1 MNAFPCTPHCP
12 EKRTDLLKRSSRR
25 AFPAP
30 AAACA
35 VFLLAPWC
43 LAENHPLPQLKTDA
57 KPLAHTSG
65 SLPSLAPMV
74 KRASQSVVNIYTAK
88 TVREDSRIP
97 MDDLLLRH
105 FFGLQGGY
113 QSIPRERREQ
123 SLGSGV
129 IVSQD
134 GYILTN
140 NHVVES
146 ADEIRVALS
155 DDRKIYNARIVGTDP
170 QTDVAVI
177 KVDAN
182 DLPAITVADSD
193 QVQTGDM
200 VLAIGNPFGV
210 GQAVTLG
217 IVSAKGRGGMGI
229 VDYEDFIQ
237 TDASINPGN
246 SGGAL
251 VDIEGRLIGINSA
264 ILSRS
269 GGNLGIGFAIPINL
283 ARSVMQRLVID
294 GKVSRGYL
302 GATFQPLTAE
312 LALAFKVPDQAG
324 ALVASV
330 APRSPA
336 EQAGVR
342 EGDIVIEFNGRRIS
356 DHRQLRL
363 LGAETAPGVEV
374 SLKVLRHGEEHQ
386 LHLTLGRS
394 PRDLTPRSR
403 PHVPSDD
410 DRRHPRAAGP
420 LDSLIIEDIDGRTRR
435 QFNFPPS
442 LRGVAVVEVDPVSPA
457 AIAGLRA
464 GDVILEIDREPVD
477 NVDDAIK
484 LSRSI
489 QNNRAL
495 LRVWSNGTFQYVM
508 VHGTKD
514 P

>member
-1 MNAFPCTPHCP
+1 MNAIPCTSLCSERQSDLPGRSFRHAFLALVVTCTAALLP
-12 EKRTDLLKRSSRR
+12 SSYPAEKASS
-25 AFPAP
+25 
-30 AAACA
+30 
-35 VFLLAPWC
+35 
-43 LAENHPLPQLKTDA
+43 PQLKTDA
-57 KPLAHTSG
+57 RPLANVSG
-65 SLPSLAPMV
+65 SMPSLAPMV

-88 TVREDSRIP
+88 TVRENSRIP

-105 FFGLQGGY
+105 FLGLQGGY

-193 QVQTGDM
+193 QLQTGDM

-210 GQAVTLG
+210 GQAVTMG

-251 VDIEGRLIGINSA
+251 VDLEGRLVGINSA
-264 ILSRS
+264 ILSQS

-283 ARSVMQRLVID
+283 ARSVMQRLVAD

-312 LALAFKVPDQAG
+312 LAQAFNVPGNAG
-324 ALVASV
+324 ALVAYV

-342 EGDIVIEFNGRRIS
+342 EGDIVIEFNGS
-356 DHRQLRL
+356 KVADHRQLRL
-363 LGAETAPGVEV
+363 LGSETAPGVEV
-374 SLKVLRHGEEHQ
+374 SLKVMRYGGEHQ

-394 PRDLTPRSR
+394 PSDLTRRSSSQVPFDHDKR
-403 PHVPSDD
+403 PSP
-410 DRRHPRAAGP
+410 AAGP
-420 LDSLIIEDIDGRTRR
+420 LDSLIIEGIDGRMRR

-442 LRGVAVVEVDPVSPA
+442 LRGVVIVEVSPVSPA

-464 GDVILEIDREPVD
+464 GDVILEIDREHVA

-489 QNNRAL
+489 QNNRTL
-495 LRVWSNGTFQYVM
+495 LRVWSNGTFQYVV
-508 VHGTKD
+508 VHGTKEA
-514 P
+514 